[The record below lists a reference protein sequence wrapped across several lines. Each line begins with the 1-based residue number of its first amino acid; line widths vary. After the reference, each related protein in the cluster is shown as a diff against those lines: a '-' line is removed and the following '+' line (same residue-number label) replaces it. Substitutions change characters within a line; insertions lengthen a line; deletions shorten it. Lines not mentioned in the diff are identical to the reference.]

1 VYSEHGIQANTVQVF
16 RRIFNLSLKFFPQ
29 HDQRGCGMS
38 MFADREKALENE
50 FFNRQVQ
57 GNRQQVAAIRRFAN
71 LLGRAMGYNDEAAE
85 NYSDTLAGLYAERSR
100 PADVLDR
107 VLCDLANLGIPEP
120 RAVLREKL
128 AQAQQDAA
136 QGG

>member
-1 VYSEHGIQANTVQVF
+1 MYSEHGIQANTVQVF

-71 LLGRAMGYNDEAAE
+71 LFLGKG
-85 NYSDTLAGLYAERSR
+85 SFTFKSL
-100 PADVLDR
+100 V
-107 VLCDLANLGIPEP
+107 
-120 RAVLREKL
+120 
-128 AQAQQDAA
+128 
-136 QGG
+136 